1 MGDEEPVSQQQPP
14 ADEEQDQN
22 QPDQTTG
29 EPGTSPPEGGP
40 GVSDAPADIPPDS
53 IFGGG

>member
-1 MGDEEPVSQQQPP
+1 MGDEEPVSQQPP

-22 QPDQTTG
+22 QQDQTTG
-29 EPGTSPPEGGP
+29 EPDTSQQEGDEP